1 MAERTVHELDAAQL
15 RVLANPLRQRILGL
29 LCGEAL
35 SATRLGE
42 VLPEAPA
49 NLHYHLERL
58 REAGLIEL
66 VETRRVRGAV
76 EKLFRAVARN
86 FAVSSSALDELGGA
100 ASTRLLPG
108 VREGVEDVLGA
119 LGEAFDAG
127 GGPPLVSYQRLRLT
141 PAAAA
146 ELRERLRDWLHA
158 CREADRAPES
168 AGEGAEAMPAEPE
181 PVEEWVV
188 FASFVRRDGGGT

>member
-1 MAERTVHELDAAQL
+1 MAESTVHELDAAQL
-15 RVLANPLRQRILGL
+15 RVVANPLRQRILGL
-29 LCGEAL
+29 LCGEPL
-35 SATRLGE
+35 SAARLGE
-42 VLPEAPA
+42 RLPDAPA

-86 FAVSSSALDELGGA
+86 FAVSPSALDELGGA
-100 ASTRLLPG
+100 ASARLLPG
-108 VREGVEDVLGA
+108 VRAGAEDVLTA
-119 LGEAFDAG
+119 LGESFDAG
-127 GGPPLVSYQRLRLT
+127 GDPPLVSFQRLRL
-141 PAAAA
+141 PPDVAA
-146 ELRERLRDWLHA
+146 ELRQRLEAWLHA

-168 AGEGAEAMPAEPE
+168 AAEVAPAERE
-181 PVEEWVV
+181 AVEEWVL